1 MDKSNKIISA
11 NVSYDTAQ
19 KIQSLADYMG
29 VSVSTVVRN
38 VLQDP
43 TSPIAKQYLESVS
56 HGKL

>member
-11 NVSYDTAQ
+11 NVSYDTAK